1 MRSAFA
7 LRIDSGIMILIC
19 ISAKPAELVGAKPLH
34 LLMQTALPLKSPT
47 GAFIA
52 AQTRAFLNSLF
63 TSGVVTVNYICNSD
77 RPLIIAASLVKIAFV
92 AARRPRQTRNKNNLS
107 AEDAQSNAER
117 IQNRLVSPRRAF
129 QIIPLPSC
137 IFGERGVEYSHNQ
150 TQGSSCSGLRGSIA
164 NFDPFT

>member
-52 AQTRAFLNSLF
+52 AQTRSWLKCFF
-63 TSGVVTVNYICNSD
+63 TSGVVTVNCICNSD
-77 RPLIIAASLVKIAFV
+77 RPLTIAAPLVKIAFG

-117 IQNRLVSPRRAF
+117 IQNHFASPRRAF

-164 NFDPFT
+164 SFDPFT